1 MDFKLFFIVIGA
13 SLLLFVIL
21 HRLSNN
27 KRPLRRAFLT
37 MLSGALALAAVDVAG
52 LFTGVYL
59 PLSLFTIAVSLAG
72 GIPGVTALLTL
83 NLIF

>member
-1 MDFKLFFIVIGA
+1 
-13 SLLLFVIL
+13 
-21 HRLSNN
+21 
-27 KRPLRRAFLT
+27 